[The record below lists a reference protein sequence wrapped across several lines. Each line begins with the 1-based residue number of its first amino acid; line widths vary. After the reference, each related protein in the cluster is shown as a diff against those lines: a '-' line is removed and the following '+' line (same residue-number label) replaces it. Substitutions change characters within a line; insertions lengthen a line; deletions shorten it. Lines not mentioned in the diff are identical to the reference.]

1 MPFTEHFVAGAS
13 GDIYVRDHAGAG
25 SAFVVMHGLPD
36 NLLIYDE
43 LIPLFTAAGRRV
55 VAFDFLGF
63 GASDKTAGAAYSY
76 AQQVA
81 DLAAVIEH
89 LALDSVTLVP
99 HDSSGFAALNFALD
113 HPDRVAAVSMLNS
126 AYADADDVAW
136 PPMIELAARPTMRAL
151 SNAMLAVSAQMGWL
165 LGWQQEMFAAPLSP
179 ERQGHFKAAI
189 GKVIET
195 NFTTPP
201 GAGAAYAQMTAQFFD
216 EIARNRARLP
226 ALEAMDIPVRL
237 IWGALDPYLDLAMA
251 EARLAH
257 LKHGSLHVVAAGHW
271 LQSDAPDEVAR
282 ALLA

>member
-1 MPFTEHFVAGAS
+1 MGFTEHRVAGGS

-25 SAFVVMHGLPD
+25 PAFVLMHGLPD

-43 LIPLFTAAGRRV
+43 LIPLLTAAGRRV

-63 GASDKTAGAAYSY
+63 GASDKPAGATYSY

-89 LALDSVTLVP
+89 RGLDPVVLVP

-151 SNAMLAVSAQMGWL
+151 ADAMLARPPQMGWL

-179 ERQGHFKAAI
+179 ERQEHFRAAI
-189 GKVIET
+189 GKIIEA

-226 ALEAMDIPVRL
+226 ALRALDIPVRL
-237 IWGALDPYLDLAMA
+237 IWGILDPYLTAPMA
-251 EARLAH
+251 EARLPH
-257 LKHGSLHVVAAGHW
+257 LKRGSLHLVTAGHW
-271 LQSDAPDEVAR
+271 LQSDAPAEVAR